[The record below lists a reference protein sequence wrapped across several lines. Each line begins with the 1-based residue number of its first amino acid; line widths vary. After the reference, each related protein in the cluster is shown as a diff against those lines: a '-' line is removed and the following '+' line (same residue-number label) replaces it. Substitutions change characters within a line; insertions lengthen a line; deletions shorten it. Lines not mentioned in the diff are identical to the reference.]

1 MKCSKSSSLGIVE
14 AEICN
19 AAELGSGGQS
29 GGFPTEA
36 GVFQVCSEA
45 TSGWTMYFCQIINDA
60 SVVLRDLIQQFLL
73 YYLVAENFHCYQE
86 LTFILSNS
94 YDTVLAIEAVLLTTV
109 AVSYDTLLTVGT

>member
-45 TSGWTMYFCQIINDA
+45 TSGWTMYFCQINDV
-60 SVVLRDLIQQFLL
+60 S
-73 YYLVAENFHCYQE
+73 
-86 LTFILSNS
+86 
-94 YDTVLAIEAVLLTTV
+94 VLLTTV